1 MKIKALRNCW
11 TPLPENNWKE
21 GEEVEVSDKLGEKLL
36 QSNNFVKVSDTKPEA
51 DNEEKKHERV
61 RKKRRTGDRD

>member
-1 MKIKALRNCW
+1 M
-11 TPLPENNWKE
+11 PENNWKE

-51 DNEEKKHERV
+51 ESEEKKNERV